1 MTDLREAIARALDPA
16 AWAYED
22 QDRHDMAV
30 RREQSLDHADAA
42 LAAIEA
48 AGWQCVPKEPTVEMC
63 KVVDDMD
70 WASPVDLLWSDG
82 YKAMLAAAPKP

>member
-42 LAAIEA
+42 LASIEA
-48 AGWQCVPKEPTVEMC
+48 AGWQCVPREPTKEMYEAGWWQAGTH
-63 KVVDDMD
+63 DI
-70 WASPVDLLWSDG
+70 
-82 YKAMLAAAPKP
+82 YRAMLAAAPKP